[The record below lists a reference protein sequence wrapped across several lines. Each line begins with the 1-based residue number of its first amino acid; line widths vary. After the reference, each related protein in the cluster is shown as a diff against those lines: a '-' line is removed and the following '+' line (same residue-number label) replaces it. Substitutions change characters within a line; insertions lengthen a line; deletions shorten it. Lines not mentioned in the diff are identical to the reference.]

1 MLMPDNP
8 PTDLYFLDRFN
19 KSHLHDH
26 YVFLM
31 KDDPVLDTVTFSKIF
46 CLGPERYY
54 LMHRGLCDIKNGLFL
69 EKPEFKIYK
78 QALEGFGNSETSRA
92 YFEKANKV
100 FFEQFRLI

>member
-1 MLMPDNP
+1 
-8 PTDLYFLDRFN
+8 
-19 KSHLHDH
+19 
-26 YVFLM
+26 M
-31 KDDPVLDTVTFSKIF
+31 KDDPVLDTVTFGKISSF
-46 CLGPERYY
+46 GPERYY

-100 FFEQFRLI
+100 FF